1 MIEEIKTYTMEQIE
15 ERSAQIMKEIESADE
30 EKLAALNEEVRALEE
45 RKKELAEMAHKAEI
59 EQRKADMQAVAQGA
73 GKVVEKMEERHIPT
87 LNEVRSSEK
96 YVNAYAEYIKTG
108 NDEEV
113 RAVLTEMGV
122 DPSGTSAGVP
132 VPTVVEDRI
141 RTAWENDAILS
152 RVKRTNIKGIL
163 KVGFELSADPAVVHE
178 EGATRPDEEKLDLG
192 IVTLVPE
199 TLKKW
204 ITISDEAFD
213 MKGQAFLDYIMDE
226 VEYRIIKLAA
236 DTVVADI
243 TSAPTTATK
252 TAASVAHVESTG
264 AADVINAFALLSDE
278 AQNPV
283 IIMNKQSYA
292 YYKGLALSAGYAI
305 DPFDGLEVLF
315 NDTLSSANDTPG
327 SGVTNFIAIVG
338 DLNGES
344 VNFPNGYEPTIKIDD
359 LSLAE
364 YDLVKVVGRLP
375 IGHGVTACGRFT
387 VITKTGA

>member
-15 ERSAQIMKEIESADE
+15 ERSAKIVAEIESADE
-30 EKLAALNEEVRALEE
+30 EKLAALNEEVRAMEE
-45 RKKELAEMAHKAEI
+45 RKAELAEMAHKAEV

-108 NDEEV
+108 KDEEV
-113 RAVLTEMGV
+113 RSVLTEMGV
-122 DPSGTSAGVP
+122 DPAGDSAGVP

-178 EGATRPDEEKLDLG
+178 EGATKPDEEKLDLG

-252 TAASVAHVESTG
+252 TAASVAHVETTG
-264 AADVINAFALLSDE
+264 AADIINAFAELSDE

-344 VNFPNGYEPTIKIDD
+344 VNFTNGYEPTIKIDD

-375 IGHGVTACGRFT
+375 IGHGVTACGRFA